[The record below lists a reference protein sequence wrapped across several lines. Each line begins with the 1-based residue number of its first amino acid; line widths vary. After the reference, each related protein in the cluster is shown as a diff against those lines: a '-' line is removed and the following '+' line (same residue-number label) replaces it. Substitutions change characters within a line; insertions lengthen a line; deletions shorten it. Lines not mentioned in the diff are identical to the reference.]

1 MKSLLSVFAG
11 AVLFAGLASAQAQ
24 TGSVTVSGGGTVVT
38 ATIGDITCIFYGPTT
53 TDDAII
59 KCYTGS
65 PTHLILLKFTG
76 VVPLHAGV
84 PVTGLFQFPPAK
96 PNNIGW
102 TLERV
107 GTGPGSK
114 VTFDIS
120 TDGIHSVGVF

>member
-11 AVLFAGLASAQAQ
+11 AVLFAGLASAQNP
-24 TGSVTVSGGGTVVT
+24 TGSVSVSVSGTVVT

-76 VVPLHAGV
+76 LVPLHAGV
-84 PVTGLFQFPPAK
+84 PVTGLFQLPGK

-114 VTFDIS
+114 ITFDIS
-120 TDGIHSVGVF
+120 TDGVHSMGVF